1 MASGILLVTHVG
13 VAHALMDAARHVLG
27 RLPPELD
34 SVEIAA
40 DADPEQALR
49 EAAAHAASLDHGE
62 GVLVLSDLYG
72 ATPCNIATRLGDAE
86 RALVSLAEEVGAIP
100 NLWQASPESVAAQAA
115 RSEVTWAGMARRDTG
130 GVADAS
136 AIAAQSR
143 PLVEAGASWLVF
155 GWPVDLPELAAA
167 ARLIRSG

>member
-72 ATPCNIATRLGDAE
+72 ATPCNIATRLGE
-86 RALVSLAEEVGAIP
+86 
-100 NLWQASPESVAAQAA
+100 
-115 RSEVTWAGMARRDTG
+115 
-130 GVADAS
+130 
-136 AIAAQSR
+136 QS
-143 PLVEAGASWLVF
+143 
-155 GWPVDLPELAAA
+155 
-167 ARLIRSG
+167 ARLRWVAGLNLSMLLRVLNYADKPLDVLARIAVSGGHTGIRADHAGH

>member
-13 VAHALMDAARHVLG
+13 VAHALMDAARHVMG

-49 EAAAHAASLDHGE
+49 EAAAHAAGLDHGE

-72 ATPCNIATRLGDAE
+72 ATPCNIAARLGEQSAHLRWVAGLNLSMLLRVLNYADKPLDDLA
-86 RALVSLAEEVGAIP
+86 RIAVSGGHTGI
-100 NLWQASPESVAAQAA
+100 
-115 RSEVTWAGMARRDTG
+115 RTDHAGR
-130 GVADAS
+130 
-136 AIAAQSR
+136 
-143 PLVEAGASWLVF
+143 
-155 GWPVDLPELAAA
+155 
-167 ARLIRSG
+167 

>member
-13 VAHALMDAARHVLG
+13 IAHALMDAARHVLG

-72 ATPCNIATRLGDAE
+72 ATPCNIATRLGE
-86 RALVSLAEEVGAIP
+86 
-100 NLWQASPESVAAQAA
+100 
-115 RSEVTWAGMARRDTG
+115 
-130 GVADAS
+130 
-136 AIAAQSR
+136 QS
-143 PLVEAGASWLVF
+143 
-155 GWPVDLPELAAA
+155 
-167 ARLIRSG
+167 ARLRWVAGLNLSMLLRVLNYADKPLGDLARIAVSGGHTGIRADHAGH

>member
-49 EAAAHAASLDHGE
+49 EAAAHAAGLDRGE
-62 GVLVLSDLYG
+62 GVLVLSDRYG
-72 ATPCNIATRLGDAE
+72 AAPCNIATRRG
-86 RALVSLAEEVGAIP
+86 
-100 NLWQASPESVAAQAA
+100 
-115 RSEVTWAGMARRDTG
+115 
-130 GVADAS
+130 
-136 AIAAQSR
+136 AQSAR
-143 PLVEAGASWLVF
+143 LRWVAGLNLSMLLRVLNYADK
-155 GWPVDLPELAAA
+155 PVDDLARIAVSGGHTG
-167 ARLIRSG
+167 IRADHAGH